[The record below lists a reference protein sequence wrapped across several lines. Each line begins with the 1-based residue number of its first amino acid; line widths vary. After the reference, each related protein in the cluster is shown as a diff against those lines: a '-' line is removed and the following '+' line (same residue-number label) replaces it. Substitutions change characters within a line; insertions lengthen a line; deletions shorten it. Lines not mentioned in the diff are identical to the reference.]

1 MKLVAVAASMALHLA
16 GFAAIPTDARDDA
29 AANTAAAVQPA
40 VAVNAPSCKRD
51 LEIGALDCPRSE
63 STR

>member
-16 GFAAIPTDARDDA
+16 GYAAIPTDTRDDA
-29 AANTAAAVQPA
+29 AANTPSTAQPA
-40 VAVNAPSCKRD
+40 VAVNASACKCD
-51 LEIGALDCPRSE
+51 LEIGALDCPRSD